1 MRDWFETL
9 MLIVQC
15 INVDVQ
21 RYRMIL
27 TASDVNPIQWLLDLV
42 KFLVS
47 KISLYWHWRID
58 MVDRFWFGQNIFWV
72 KHWKLLWSVEAN
84 WIFPP
89 SRCKSRLNS
98 RQIETGK
105 YKIPGMEKRQRN
117 TLTGKVTEINENLHR
132 EQLSCSMKV
141 KAPPSNPHFH
151 KSYKKLWLHS
161 SATDGGWI
169 LEPTTGSFFSEPA
182 APAWCLPRFGMV
194 WCGVV
199 GLGMVRSALCFC
211 VGSLSDNAWK
221 HSHT

>member
-1 MRDWFETL
+1 MYKCRCPTIQGRL
-9 MLIVQC
+9 
-15 INVDVQ
+15 
-21 RYRMIL
+21 IL

-47 KISLYWHWRID
+47 KISLYWYWRID

-72 KHWKLLWSVEAN
+72 KQLLWIVEAN

-105 YKIPGMEKRQRN
+105 YKIPGMEKKQRN
-117 TLTGKVTEINENLHR
+117 TWTGKVTEINENLHT

-151 KSYKKLWLHS
+151 KSFKKLWVHS
-161 SATDGGWI
+161 SATSGGWV
-169 LEPTTGSFFSEPA
+169 LRTNNRQFFFWASCS
-182 APAWCLPRFGMV
+182 CLVSASVWYGVV
-194 WCGVV
+194 WCGRTWY
-199 GLGMVRSALCFC
+199 GMVCTLLLRGIFE
-211 VGSLSDNAWK
+211 W
-221 HSHT
+221 

>member
-1 MRDWFETL
+1 
-9 MLIVQC
+9 MLSLIRCSSVRVNARLIWNSYVDCTMYQC
-15 INVDVQ
+15 RCPTIQ
-21 RYRMIL
+21 GRLIL

-47 KISLYWHWRID
+47 KIWLYWYWRID

-117 TLTGKVTEINENLHR
+117 TWTGKVTEINENLHT

-141 KAPPSNPHFH
+141 KAPPL
-151 KSYKKLWLHS
+151 KS
-161 SATDGGWI
+161 
-169 LEPTTGSFFSEPA
+169 
-182 APAWCLPRFGMV
+182 
-194 WCGVV
+194 
-199 GLGMVRSALCFC
+199 
-211 VGSLSDNAWK
+211 SLSQEL
-221 HSHT
+221 